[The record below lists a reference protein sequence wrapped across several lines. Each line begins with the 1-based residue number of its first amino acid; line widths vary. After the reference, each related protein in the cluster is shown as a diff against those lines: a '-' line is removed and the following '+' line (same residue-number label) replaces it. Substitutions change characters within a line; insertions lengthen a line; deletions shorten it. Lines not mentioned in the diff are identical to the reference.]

1 MNPES
6 PSPKSPD
13 KVSDAAQS
21 ASSPILQRIRA
32 VIGRVLSN
40 QTMFMFI
47 ILLVMMFGFS
57 RLSPYFLT
65 KDNLLQVTIQAAV
78 ICMLGAG
85 QTFVILTA
93 GIDLGVGSV
102 LALVTVV
109 SAIVME
115 EWAGLSRTAVLIP
128 GQQGA
133 GLIPG
138 LLAGVAVGTACG
150 LANGVFVGKLR
161 IPPFVATLGMMG
173 IARGLALIVTEG
185 IPRFRLA
192 PGADFPG
199 QGHILGLPV
208 PTISVF
214 ILYAV
219 CYVILTRTKLGRYTY
234 AIGSNPQATLLSG
247 INVSKYIII
256 VYTISGITAAL
267 AGLTEMS
274 RIGSGQ
280 PAGGMGY
287 ELDSIAAVVL
297 GGTSLMGGEGT
308 ILGTLIGALIIASLR
323 NGLNILNLYAFW
335 QQVAIGVIIILAV
348 FADQVRRGR
357 SA

>member
-1 MNPES
+1 MVPKTPISES
-6 PSPKSPD
+6 TDSPTSIARPTLSHTLGT
-13 KVSDAAQS
+13 VVGS
-21 ASSPILQRIRA
+21 A
-32 VIGRVLSN
+32 LSN
-40 QTMFMFI
+40 QTLFMFI

-57 RLSPYFLT
+57 QLSPYFFT
-65 KDNLLQVTIQAAV
+65 KDNLFQVTIQAAV

-85 QTFVILTA
+85 QTFVVLTA

-115 EWAGLSRTAVLIP
+115 SWAGLARTNVLIA
-128 GQQGA
+128 GQQGSGLVP
-133 GLIPG
+133 GLI
-138 LLAGVAVGTACG
+138 AGVLVGAACG
-150 LANGVFVGKLR
+150 LANGAVIGKLR
-161 IPPFVATLGMMG
+161 VPPFVATLGMMG

-192 PGADFPG
+192 PGSDFLG
-199 QGHILGLPV
+199 QGHILGFPV
-208 PTISVF
+208 PTISV
-214 ILYAV
+214 ILLYAV
-219 CYVILTRTKLGRYTY
+219 CYLILTRTKLGRYTY

-247 INVSKYIII
+247 ISISNYLVII
-256 VYTISGITAAL
+256 YTLSGVTAAL

-280 PAGGMGY
+280 PAGGQGY

-297 GGTSLMGGEGT
+297 GGTSLLGGEGR
-308 ILGTLIGALIIASLR
+308 ILGTLIGAFIIAILR
-323 NGLNILNLYAFW
+323 NGLNILNIYAFW

-348 FADQVRRGR
+348 FADQVRRGSGR
-357 SA
+357 

>member
-1 MNPES
+1 MIS
-6 PSPKSPD
+6 RSTMPD
-13 KVSDAAQS
+13 SGNTSAPDSSDSTVALVRNA
-21 ASSPILQRIRA
+21 
-32 VIGRVLSN
+32 IGRILSN
-40 QTMFMFI
+40 QTVFMLI
-47 ILLVMMFGFS
+47 ILLVMLFGFS

-65 KDNLLQVTIQAAV
+65 KNNLLQVSVQAAV

-109 SAIVME
+109 AAITME
-115 EWAGLSRTAVLIP
+115 GWAGLGATKVLVP
-128 GQQGA
+128 GQVGG

-138 LLAGVAVGTACG
+138 LLAGLAVGAACG
-150 LANGVFVGKLR
+150 LANGIVIGKMR
-161 IPPFVATLGMMG
+161 VPPFVATLGMMG
-173 IARGLALIVTEG
+173 IARGLALIVTGG

-192 PGADFPG
+192 PGADFLG
-199 QGHILGLPV
+199 QGYIWGIPV
-208 PTISVF
+208 PTISTF
-214 ILYAV
+214 LLYAV
-219 CYVILTRTKLGRYTY
+219 CVVILTRTKLGRYTY
-234 AIGSNPQATLLSG
+234 AIGSNRQATLLSG
-247 INVSKYIII
+247 INVSKYIILI
-256 VYTISGITAAL
+256 YMISGLTAGL

-280 PAGGMGY
+280 PAGGQGY

-323 NGLNILNLYAFW
+323 NGLNILNIYAFW

-357 SA
+357 RE

>member
-1 MNPES
+1 MAS
-6 PSPKSPD
+6 R
-13 KVSDAAQS
+13 KVLTQS
-21 ASSPILQRIRA
+21 NAPTTRMLPLGALQAGRA
-32 VIGRVLSN
+32 FTHHLLTN
-40 QTMFMFI
+40 QTLFMFVV
-47 ILLVMMFGFS
+47 LLIMMFGFAQ
-57 RLSPYFLT
+57 LSPYFLT
-65 KDNLLQVTIQAAV
+65 KDNLLQVTVQAAV

-115 EWAGLSRTAVLIP
+115 SWAGLARSNVLIA
-128 GQQGA
+128 GQQGG

-138 LLAGVAVGTACG
+138 LAAGLLVGAACG
-150 LANGVFVGKLR
+150 FSNGVIIGKLR
-161 IPPFVATLGMMG
+161 VPPFVATLGMMG

-192 PGADFPG
+192 PGAEFVG
-199 QGHILGLPV
+199 QGRVLGIPV
-208 PTISVF
+208 PTISVLL
-214 ILYAV
+214 LYAV
-219 CYVILTRTKLGRYTY
+219 CYVVLTRTRLGRYTY

-247 INVSKYIII
+247 VNIPRYLAV
-256 VYTISGITAAL
+256 VYMISGLTAAL

-280 PAGGMGY
+280 PAGGQGY

-297 GGTSLMGGEGT
+297 GGTSLLGGEGR
-308 ILGTLIGALIIASLR
+308 ILGTLIGALIIAILR
-323 NGLNILNLYAFW
+323 NGLNILNISAFW
-335 QQVAIGVIIILAV
+335 QQVAIGVIIIIAV
-348 FADQVRRGR
+348 FADQVRRGTR
-357 SA
+357 G

>member
-1 MNPES
+1 MVPNNSLPNSRGSSSTVGET
-6 PSPKSPD
+6 
-13 KVSDAAQS
+13 
-21 ASSPILQRIRA
+21 ASLRNAGAIA
-32 VIGRVLSN
+32 GRVLSN

-47 ILLVMMFGFS
+47 ILLVMLFAFS
-57 RLSPYFLT
+57 QLSPHFFT
-65 KDNLLQVTIQAAV
+65 KDNLLQITIQAAV

-85 QTFVILTA
+85 QTFVILTS

-115 EWAGLSRTAVLIP
+115 SWGALVKAHVPLTGQIGGLV
-128 GQQGA
+128 
-133 GLIPG
+133 PG
-138 LLAGVAVGTACG
+138 LLAGLLIGAVCG
-150 LANGVFVGKLR
+150 LANGVCVGKLR

-173 IARGLALIVTEG
+173 IARGFALIVTGG

-192 PGADFPG
+192 AGADFLG
-199 QGHILGLPV
+199 QGHVLGVPV

-214 ILYAV
+214 VLFAI
-219 CYVILTRTKLGRYTY
+219 CYVVLSRTKLGRYTY

-247 INVSKYIII
+247 INVSTYLVLI
-256 VYTISGITAAL
+256 YTISGLTAAM

-280 PAGGMGY
+280 PAGGQGY

-297 GGTSLMGGEGT
+297 GGTSLLGGEGK
-308 ILGTLIGALIIASLR
+308 ILGTLIGALIIAILR
-323 NGLNILNLYAFW
+323 NGLNILNIYAFW
-335 QQVAIGVIIILAV
+335 QQVAIGFIIILAV
-348 FADQVRRGR
+348 FADQVRRGNR
-357 SA
+357 G

>member
-1 MNPES
+1 MIPQSTMPDSGNTPVPNSQES
-6 PSPKSPD
+6 TFSL
-13 KVSDAAQS
+13 A
-21 ASSPILQRIRA
+21 RRT
-32 VIGRVLSN
+32 IGEILSN
-40 QTMFMFI
+40 QTVFMLI
-47 ILLVMMFGFS
+47 ILLVMLFAFS

-65 KDNLLQVTIQAAV
+65 KNNLLQVSVQAAV

-109 SAIVME
+109 SALTME
-115 EWAGLSRTAVLIP
+115 YWAGLSASNVLIP
-128 GQQGA
+128 GQEGG

-138 LLAGVAVGTACG
+138 LLAGLAVGAICG
-150 LANGVFVGKLR
+150 LTNGVIVGKMR
-161 IPPFVATLGMMG
+161 VPPFVATLGMMG
-173 IARGLALIVTEG
+173 IARGLALIVTGG

-192 PGADFPG
+192 PGADFLG
-199 QGHILGLPV
+199 QGYVLGIPV
-208 PTISVF
+208 PTISTF
-214 ILYAV
+214 LLYAV
-219 CYVILTRTKLGRYTY
+219 CVVILTRTKLGRYTY
-234 AIGSNPQATLLSG
+234 AIGSNRQATLLSG
-247 INVSKYIII
+247 VNVSKFIIL
-256 VYTISGITAAL
+256 VYVLSGLTAAM

-280 PAGGMGY
+280 PAGGQGY

-323 NGLNILNLYAFW
+323 NGLNILNIYAFW

-357 SA
+357 RE